1 MFSSGY
7 WCGIMLTTPVSAAY
21 LRDEGVLLDREWL
34 YMVLNFSNWTST
46 LVFAEYLTR
55 DLTSITIV
63 RLVVLSTDRT

>member
-1 MFSSGY
+1 
-7 WCGIMLTTPVSAAY
+7 MLTTPVSAAY

-46 LVFAEYLTR
+46 LVFAEYLT
-55 DLTSITIV
+55 SITIV